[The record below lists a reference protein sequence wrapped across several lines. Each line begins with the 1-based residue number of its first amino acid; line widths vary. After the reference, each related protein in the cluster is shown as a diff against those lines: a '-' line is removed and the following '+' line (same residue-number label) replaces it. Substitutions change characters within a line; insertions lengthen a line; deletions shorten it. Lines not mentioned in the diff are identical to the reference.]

1 MFLVSGPRIARCAD
15 ATSIPDLMSGK
26 PRGQWTAYARSG
38 ASIKIEGRYSVFS
51 STLVR
56 FLKCD
61 DLNFVWYN
69 QDESFPLEPSS
80 LHSRNLEVFGHFE
93 LRSGKPT
100 FVVRQIRTL
109 PSDAD
114 SLHSRKLASFESP
127 AADWY
132 ALGNWAAARGAFYG
146 DQDLAREA
154 RELYAEGVR
163 RERKLLPEDALDRR
177 LAFAKKYSQYALP
190 EDDRLAFVHE
200 SLVYR
205 WQSLKAAHAP
215 TKDLEELGDRIGEN
229 LRGCKVP
236 LTTQEEPLRERA
248 ARDPLAA
255 YRTASASERLRLN
268 RALWAEVR
276 LAALEAW
283 AKERNRDALQLA
295 DRIDRDV
302 PERHA
307 QAEILR
313 ARALDERLADAVH
326 LTRDELLGLAEQ
338 FQQRGQPEKALQAKR
353 AWVKAKEDRLIK
365 EGRPSDLIQ
374 AAHEYLSLLGDTESA
389 ARLLLE
395 ASKNAPDVRE
405 INSQLE
411 RLGYKRIDGKWL
423 TAAEVAAL
431 PADPLQ
437 KAAEAGRYTGMTRV
451 QIRKAYG
458 PPDSRTRVIANGR
471 LSEVWIYD
479 QNAKSRLAIH
489 FVGSPDG
496 HDVTAVR
503 VVQ

>member
-1 MFLVSGPRIARCAD
+1 MSGPRIARSAD
-15 ATSIPDLMSGK
+15 ATSIQELMAAK
-26 PRGQWTAYARSG
+26 QRGQWAGYAQSG
-38 ASIKIEGRYSVFS
+38 ASMKIEGRYSVFS
-51 STLVR
+51 STLLR
-56 FLKCD
+56 FLKCE

-69 QDESFPLEPSS
+69 EDESFPLEPSS

-93 LRSGKPT
+93 LRSGKLT

-109 PSDAD
+109 PADAD
-114 SLHSRKLASFESP
+114 SLHSRKVAIFDSP

-132 ALGNWAAARGAFYG
+132 ALGDWAAARGAFYA

-154 RELYAEGVR
+154 RELRAEGVR
-163 RERKLLPEDALDRR
+163 RERKLLPDDALDRR
-177 LAFAKKYSQYALP
+177 LAFAKKYSQYGLS

-200 SLVYR
+200 ALVYR
-205 WQSLKAAHAP
+205 WEALKAAHAP
-215 TKDLEELGDRIGEN
+215 AKDLEELGDRIGEN

-248 ARDPLAA
+248 ARDPLGA
-255 YRTASASERLRLN
+255 YRTASAVERLRLH

-276 LAALEAW
+276 LADLEAW
-283 AKERNRDALQLA
+283 AKERNRDPLQLA

-307 QAEILR
+307 QAEVLR

-326 LTRDELLGLAEQ
+326 LTRDELLALAEQ

-395 ASKNAPDVRE
+395 ASKNAPDVKE

-411 RLGYKRIDGKWL
+411 RLGYKRINGKWL
-423 TAAEVAAL
+423 TVAEVAAL
-431 PADPLQ
+431 PADPQQ
-437 KAAEAGRYTGMTRV
+437 KAAEAGRYTGMSRA

-458 PPDSRTRVIANGR
+458 LPDSRTRVIANGR
-471 LSEVWIYD
+471 LSEVWIYN